1 MQIRRTFSVAWWTFT
16 VVGIVCAA
24 MMFLFPEEL
33 ASLLSRPEAAK
44 GIYAISPAIL
54 FVCIVSAY
62 RGYCQGLKNM
72 TPTTIGQV
80 LEVLVKVIVGLALAI
95 IFVKQG
101 FDPETSSA
109 GAVLGV
115 SAGGLAA
122 LIFMAIYKKR
132 RYRERPVSNPDTPDS
147 GRSIFKNLLRIG
159 IPITIGASGMSLM
172 SLIDTG
178 IINFRLQH
186 AAGFTASQS
195 ADLFGTFGM
204 AQTIYNLPPAF
215 VTPLVISTV
224 PAIAAC
230 MARSD
235 HKGAGGIAEDS
246 LRITLDVCMPMGI
259 GLAVLAYPI
268 MRVLYGDTTNVGAK
282 LLAMM
287 GIASFFVCFSL
298 VQNAVLQAHGDEK
311 LTIISIFAGGII
323 KVLTDWF
330 LVGIPGLNIYGAPI
344 GTLSCYVVMCALNQ
358 MFINRRYDADSRP
371 RLSNIVPKPLVS
383 SAVMG
388 AAAWLVYSGLAAVL
402 GGNDMGRMKMA
413 LAMLVSI
420 AAGVVVYIFA
430 AVKTRAVTAAD
441 MSLLPKGDRI
451 TAILHLK

>member
-1 MQIRRTFSVAWWTFT
+1 
-16 VVGIVCAA
+16 
-24 MMFLFPEEL
+24 
-33 ASLLSRPEAAK
+33 
-44 GIYAISPAIL
+44 
-54 FVCIVSAY
+54 
-62 RGYCQGLKNM
+62 
-72 TPTTIGQV
+72 
-80 LEVLVKVIVGLALAI
+80 
-95 IFVKQG
+95 
-101 FDPETSSA
+101 
-109 GAVLGV
+109 
-115 SAGGLAA
+115 
-122 LIFMAIYKKR
+122 
-132 RYRERPVSNPDTPDS
+132 
-147 GRSIFKNLLRIG
+147 
-159 IPITIGASGMSLM
+159 
-172 SLIDTG
+172 
-178 IINFRLQH
+178 
-186 AAGFTASQS
+186 
-195 ADLFGTFGM
+195 
-204 AQTIYNLPPAF
+204 
-215 VTPLVISTV
+215 
-224 PAIAAC
+224 